1 MLQNTNSVWLCE
13 IYSKLTRRN
22 EWLVVDQKNN
32 VKSPAKKMNIFIRS
46 SEERRRR
53 PDIDERAMMW
63 RASLTGLLYLSAFN
77 PRKRPNKKKKDD
89 GNIPGCYTHTQ
100 QEERYTQADR
110 SERYQGATQDCAC
123 SCRYCDGAVRTLL
136 GPAADAHI
144 FRRPTQHHHE
154 ILFRHK
160 VQSSNNLNL
169 FKLCVIEQIDKVP
182 VYLVNYN

>member
-1 MLQNTNSVWLCE
+1 MTRFDMLQNTNSVWLCE

-77 PRKRPNKKKKDD
+77 PRKRPNPKKKKTMAISLAVIHTHSRKRDTRRQTEVND
-89 GNIPGCYTHTQ
+89 IKEPRRTALARAATAMEMCGRCWVRQLMRTSFVVLHNIITKFFSVTK
-100 QEERYTQADR
+100 
-110 SERYQGATQDCAC
+110 SN
-123 SCRYCDGAVRTLL
+123 
-136 GPAADAHI
+136 
-144 FRRPTQHHHE
+144 RPITW
-154 ILFRHK
+154 I
-160 VQSSNNLNL
+160 SSNYVLSSR
-169 FKLCVIEQIDKVP
+169 
-182 VYLVNYN
+182 